1 MRNYS
6 IVWLSIRK
14 RVDSAFTPASVFDG
28 IVTGDSFRIP
38 KDAKMD
44 GL

>member
-6 IVWLSIRK
+6 IVWLSIRS
-14 RVDSAFTPASVFDG
+14 RVDSEFTPASVFDG
-28 IVTGDSFRIP
+28 IVTKDTYRIP